1 MSVKNDRYKNMKAL
15 AWMTQFGLNMV
26 TPIVLCIIVAAWL
39 KNKFNIGDWIIIAA
53 VVIGVGSSFVN
64 MFSFIKTV
72 KKENGRKND
81 DEEHTS

>member
-1 MSVKNDRYKNMKAL
+1 MKAL